1 MCLGIKIVITVGA
14 YKENGFTK
22 CYMGGGF
29 GVGGAYGG
37 TSPFQM
43 HQSIRWSSLI
53 FNRVSFILRLP

>member
-14 YKENGFTK
+14 YKENRFTK

-53 FNRVSFILRLP
+53 FDRVSFILHLP